1 MTGVMRARERVDMIE
16 RMGEPNTQPLVPRSA
31 VPLAYF
37 ACAHVG
43 LAGALAV
50 LVVEPGL
57 PGGFFYHPR
66 MIALVHVLTLAWL
79 SGSIL
84 GAFYIVGPLA
94 LRIAMPAG
102 RADWVGVVVFAT
114 GTAGMVSHFWLGEY
128 NGMAWSAGMVS
139 GTLAWVGWRAG
150 AGLARAPVPA
160 GVKLHVAL
168 AFVNIMAAAMFGIVI
183 GLDRGRGFLNV
194 SPLASTYAHAHLA
207 AVGWVAMMVTGLAY
221 RLIPMILPAAMPTG
235 RSLALSAVLI
245 ECGLI
250 VLVLALISG
259 SAWLPLGSGL
269 IAAGFASF
277 VMCVRRTVRRRLPR
291 PPALPRRDWST
302 WQTHAAFLWL
312 LIAMALGI
320 ALSVGVPDEWRVPVA
335 WTYGVAGL
343 VGFLAQVVVGIQGRL
358 VPMYVWYRA
367 LAARGGAPP
376 PRGANDL
383 PSPAFARPIFGFWTA
398 GVPLLAWGL
407 ATEHHASIRVAAALL
422 LAGTSLG
429 AAYLVHML
437 RAVVRAPAARAAA
450 TSSTRHAGGQGGDDV
465 SSNPIDRAG
474 RGARARVT
482 HHADR
487 AGDREPRAGANEWR

>member
-50 LVVEPGL
+50 LLVEPGL

-94 LRIAMPAG
+94 LRVAMPAG

-139 GTLAWVGWRAG
+139 GTLAWVGWR
-150 AGLARAPVPA
+150 
-160 GVKLHVAL
+160 
-168 AFVNIMAAAMFGIVI
+168 
-183 GLDRGRGFLNV
+183 
-194 SPLASTYAHAHLA
+194 ASTYAHAHLA

-367 LAARGGAPP
+367 RAARGGAPP